1 VTLVADPRRP
11 APPIRT
17 GAGRVARRLWDA
29 PVGCH
34 LAALALVLLALVPLL
49 GTGASFSA
57 DEGAVIVQ
65 ARSLADGDGWIV
77 PHPFPEA
84 DPLGVNYPLEN
95 SELGT
100 NGTSPYAKHPLYP
113 LLLAGASRV
122 GGVAAMVALS
132 VAGTLAAAGL
142 AAALA
147 RRIDPSLARPTLWV
161 AGLASPLL
169 FDGFVVIAHTLG
181 AATAVAAV
189 LLAAR
194 ALERRSVLAAL
205 AIGPCVAA
213 AVLLRSEA
221 VFLAA
226 GLAAAAL
233 AVGLLHRRL
242 RGPAL
247 SVAAVTIVFTLAT
260 RLGEGAWTSHI
271 LGGPVGRPS
280 TSTSSLSSGGLDGR
294 VRGFV
299 LTWLTPGY
307 GAFDTVHLALVVML
321 AAVVIAAFA
330 ARRHPDDSRMVAGAA
345 VIAAVAAAVALA
357 AAPTNIVPGL
367 LVAFPLAAA
376 GLLLV
381 DRDTLRLPPA
391 QLAFGT
397 FVLFSLGVIATQYA
411 RGGSGEWGGRYFAL
425 GLPVVVPVLLLA
437 VRNGARRLPHTARTV
452 AGGSLA
458 VCLAATSVMAV
469 SGLAA
474 SHRRNETINAAVSRA
489 ARVVAPRQTVIVATD
504 GATARL
510 GWPLFPTD
518 RWLLSSSDLEGL
530 LRRVTAA
537 GVEQFVVVT
546 KDPSTRDRLGPS
558 VRIVDEESGGPA
570 DRPWQVLVVADR

>member
-11 APPIRT
+11 APSTTT
-17 GAGRVARRLWDA
+17 GVGRVARRLWDT

-77 PHPFPEA
+77 PHPLPEA
-84 DPLGVNYPLEN
+84 DPRGVNYPLEN
-95 SELGT
+95 SEQGAKG
-100 NGTSPYAKHPLYP
+100 NSPYAKHPLYP
-113 LLLAGASRV
+113 LLLAGASQV

-147 RRIDPSLARPTLWV
+147 RRIDPALARPTLWV
-161 AGLASPLL
+161 TGLASPLL

-181 AATAVAAV
+181 AAVAVAAV
-189 LLAAR
+189 LLAVR
-194 ALERRSVLAAL
+194 ALERRSAVAAL
-205 AIGPCVAA
+205 AVGPCVAA
-213 AVLLRSEA
+213 GVLLRSEA

-226 GLAAAAL
+226 GLTAAAL
-233 AVGLLHRRL
+233 AVGLLQRRL
-242 RGPAL
+242 RASAL
-247 SVAAVTIVFTLAT
+247 SVAAVTVVFTLAA
-260 RLGEGAWTSHI
+260 RVAEGAWTSHI
-271 LGGPVGRPS
+271 LGGAAGRP
-280 TSTSSLSSGGLDGR
+280 STSSLSSGGLEGR

-299 LTWLTPGY
+299 VTWLTPGY
-307 GAFDTVHLALVVML
+307 GAFGTVHLALVVML
-321 AAVVIAAFA
+321 AAVAVAAFA
-330 ARRHPDDSRMVAGAA
+330 ARRHPNDTRVVAGAA
-345 VIAAVAAAVALA
+345 VIAAVAALVGLA

-381 DRDTLRLPPA
+381 DRDTLRLPAA

-397 FVLFSLGVIATQYA
+397 FIVFSLGVIATQYA

-437 VRNGARRLPHTARTV
+437 VRDGARRLPRPARV
-452 AGGSLA
+452 AAAGSLA
-458 VCLAATSVMAV
+458 VCLAATSVMAI

-489 ARVVAPRQTVIVATD
+489 ARVVAPRQAVIVATD

-518 RWLLSSSDLEGL
+518 RWLLASSDLEGL
-530 LRRVTAA
+530 LRRVTAT
-537 GVEQFVVVT
+537 GVERFVVVT
-546 KDPSTRDRLGPS
+546 KDPGTRDRLGPA
-558 VRIVDEESGGPA
+558 VHIVAEERGGSA
-570 DRPWQVLVVADR
+570 ARPWLVLVVAGR